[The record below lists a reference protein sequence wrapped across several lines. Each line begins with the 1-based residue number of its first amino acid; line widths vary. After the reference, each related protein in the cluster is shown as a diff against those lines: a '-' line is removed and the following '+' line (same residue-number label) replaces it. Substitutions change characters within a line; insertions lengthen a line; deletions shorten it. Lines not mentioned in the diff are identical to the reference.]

1 MKRLYKLT
9 RQILPTL
16 LFLLSA
22 VIIAQE
28 ANVENRAIQNY
39 RVMFYNLENL
49 FDIYDDPDTH
59 DDEFTPTGSR
69 RWTNKNSMLN

>member
-1 MKRLYKLT
+1 LKRLYKLT

-49 FDIYDDPDTH
+49 FDMMIP
-59 DDEFTPTGSR
+59 TPMMMNLLPRAPEDGPT
-69 RWTNKNSMLN
+69 KNSMLN